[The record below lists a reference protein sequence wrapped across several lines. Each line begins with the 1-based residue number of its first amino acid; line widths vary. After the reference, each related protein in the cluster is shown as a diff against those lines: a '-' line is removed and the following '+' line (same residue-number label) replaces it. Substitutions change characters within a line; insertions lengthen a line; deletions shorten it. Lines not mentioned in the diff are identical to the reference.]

1 MLLLDIGMV
10 GDDVFMAIEAFFH
23 GGHPWIGGTSHIR
36 MTELA
41 LDLLNARVDAVA
53 KGYGLFRA
61 NVCGWRDVE
70 IVQKYQNKKQTAHG

>member
-1 MLLLDIGMV
+1 
-10 GDDVFMAIEAFFH
+10 
-23 GGHPWIGGTSHIR
+23 